1 MTPIILQ
8 GIVYFKKSTGHSQT
22 KSEHAHDGFE
32 ACFEESHEV
41 TEKEYMFTQIFSW
54 YG

>member
-8 GIVYFKKSTGHSQT
+8 GIVYFEKSTGHTRT
-22 KSEHAHDGFE
+22 KSEHAHDSFE
-32 ACFEESHEV
+32 ACFEEGHEV
-41 TEKEYMFTQIFSW
+41 TEKEYTFTRIFSW